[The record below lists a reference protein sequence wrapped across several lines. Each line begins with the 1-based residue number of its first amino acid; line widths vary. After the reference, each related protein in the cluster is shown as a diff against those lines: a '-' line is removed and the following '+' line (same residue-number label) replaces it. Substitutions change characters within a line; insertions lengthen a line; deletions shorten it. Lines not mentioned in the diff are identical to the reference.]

1 MIFRFLCKL
10 VFLNFF
16 AKDSIRWSL
25 LTIRG
30 PHWHVAAR
38 DWLDFFKDFK
48 GGTRLQMLLG
58 LRH

>member
-10 VFLNFF
+10 VLLNFF

-38 DWLDFFKDFK
+38 DWFDFFFSNPKTK
-48 GGTRLQMLLG
+48 LLKK
-58 LRH
+58 